1 MSVDLSVPAITVVC
15 CLLGRIV
22 KASPIADRW
31 IPCIVGAAGG
41 ILGLAGLWL
50 MPAFPVADP
59 LSALAVG
66 IVSGLASTG
75 AHQLKKQLERG
86 TRDAAD

>member
-1 MSVDLSVPAITVVC
+1 MDLTVPVITVIC
-15 CLLGRIV
+15 CLIGRIA
-22 KASPIADRW
+22 KALPVPDRW

-41 ILGLAGLWL
+41 LLGLAGLL
-50 MPAFPVADP
+50 TMPEFPVGDP

-75 AHQLKKQLERG
+75 AHQLKKQLEQG
-86 TRDAAD
+86 DADAAD

>member
-1 MSVDLSVPAITVVC
+1 MELSVPVITVIC
-15 CLLGRIV
+15 CLVGGIV
-22 KASPIADRW
+22 KSSPIPDRW

-41 ILGLAGLWL
+41 LLGLAGLAL
-50 MPAFPVADP
+50 MPSFPVSYP

-75 AHQLKKQLERG
+75 AHQLKKQLER
-86 TRDAAD
+86 RDSDAAD

>member
-1 MSVDLSVPAITVVC
+1 MTVDLSVPAITVVC

-41 ILGLAGLWL
+41 LLGLAAMLS
-50 MPAFPVADP
+50 MPGFPASDP

-75 AHQLKKQLERG
+75 AHQLKKQLE
-86 TRDAAD
+86 ASE

>member
-1 MSVDLSVPAITVVC
+1 MSMELSVPAITVVC
-15 CLLGRIV
+15 CLIGRIV
-22 KASPIADRW
+22 KTSPIADRW

-41 ILGLAGLWL
+41 LLGLAGRVLV
-50 MPAFPVADP
+50 PSFPVSDP

-75 AHQLKKQLERG
+75 AHQLKKQLE
-86 TRDAAD
+86 DPACE

>member
-1 MSVDLSVPAITVVC
+1 MDLTVPVITVIC
-15 CLLGRIV
+15 CLLGAIV
-22 KASPIADRW
+22 KASRIDDRW